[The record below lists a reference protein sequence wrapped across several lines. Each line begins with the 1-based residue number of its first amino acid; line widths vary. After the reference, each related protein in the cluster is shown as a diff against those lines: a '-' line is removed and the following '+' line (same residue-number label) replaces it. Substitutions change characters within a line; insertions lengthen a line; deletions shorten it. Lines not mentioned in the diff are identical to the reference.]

1 RLLPAIDPGRF
12 AGAGACVPRATYA
25 AHRYQGGVLRILHRA
40 AHGRECADADSR
52 RLRAHALQRRCG
64 SRSTHQ
70 GRSRRDGALYS
81 SREERTGHLPVYRQ
95 AEPAARGLGQGV
107 LTEPLRSGCASPSR
121 PDMSPH
127 TRALLQIHLCVMLW
141 GFTAIL
147 GKLITLSALP
157 IVWWRMILVAG
168 ALLLVPR
175 FWSGLRVLPLRLV
188 TIYAAIG
195 VLVSLH
201 WLTFYGSIKLAN
213 ASVTATCM
221 ALVPVFVAFVEPVVA
236 KRRFDPAEVI
246 FGIAV
251 VPGVAMVVG
260 GTPSGMRLGI
270 AVGALSAFLAAIFA
284 SLNKRFIG
292 NSQALTVIGIE
303 MGAGAVF

>member
-1 RLLPAIDPGRF
+1 
-12 AGAGACVPRATYA
+12 
-25 AHRYQGGVLRILHRA
+25 
-40 AHGRECADADSR
+40 
-52 RLRAHALQRRCG
+52 
-64 SRSTHQ
+64 
-70 GRSRRDGALYS
+70 
-81 SREERTGHLPVYRQ
+81 
-95 AEPAARGLGQGV
+95 
-107 LTEPLRSGCASPSR
+107 
-121 PDMSPH
+121 MSPH

-221 ALVPVFVAFVEPVVA
+221 ALVPVFVAFVEPVIA
-236 KRRFDPAEVI
+236 KRRFDPAEVF

-292 NSQALTVIGIE
+292 NSQALTVTGIE
-303 MGAGAVF
+303 MGAGAVFLSIVGLILPTAMFALPSPRDAWLLAALATACTLFPFALSLVALRRLSAFSASLVVNLEPIYAILLAIVLLGEQRELSSIFYFGVAIILIIVFSHPLWTARMRIRTPADA